1 MQLQLSVQLSAIT
14 ANSNKYDEEVKNLHL
29 AKYCKIENLP
39 MKIISK
45 RTSSFQRIEIVV
57 LFKTLLYYWC
67 CAIIT
72 PNNYLS
78 LTLNLTMKLVSKY
91 LSTLN

>member
-45 RTSSFQRIEIVV
+45 RTSSFQCIEIVV
-57 LFKTLLYYWC
+57 LFKPCCTTGAVQLL
-67 CAIIT
+67 
-72 PNNYLS
+72 
-78 LTLNLTMKLVSKY
+78 
-91 LSTLN
+91 LSTIIYH